1 VLGEYLA
8 SRLPGVTRAFVG
20 LGSNLGERE
29 VTLRAAVK
37 RLRVLPE
44 TEVVRVS
51 AFRDTAP
58 EGYTDQ
64 PRFLNAAV
72 ELNTGLTARAL
83 LGSLLELER
92 AFGRDRS
99 ASPPMGP
106 RTLDLDLLLYGDQ
119 TIEEPLLTV
128 PHPRLHERRFVLEP
142 LAELD
147 PALEIP
153 GQGAVQ
159 TLLAQLHSGA

>member
-1 VLGEYLA
+1 
-8 SRLPGVTRAFVG
+8 VTRAFVG

-37 RLRVLPE
+37 RLRALPD
-44 TEVVRVS
+44 TEVRNVS
-51 AFRDTAP
+51 SFRDTEP
-58 EGYTDQ
+58 VGYTDQ

-72 ELNTGLTARAL
+72 ELHTGLSARAL

-99 ASPPMGP
+99 AGPPMGP

-119 TIEEPLLTV
+119 TIDEPLLTV

-147 PALEIP
+147 AGLEIP
-153 GQGAVQ
+153 GQGTVQ
-159 TLLAQLHSGA
+159 TLLSQLHSSA